1 MTTTAT
7 LEAVWRIEQPKLA
20 ARLTRILRDV
30 GLAEEVVQD
39 AFVLALERWPADG
52 IPYNPAAWLTRVATN
67 RALDRLRRTTLIDGK
82 HRQLAIDLAELERR
96 IPEIEAALDEDI
108 DDDLLRLIFT
118 ACHPLLPAEQR
129 AALALRMLGGL
140 STPEI
145 AHAFLVPEATVAQR
159 IVRAKRAL
167 RDAAIAFETPRDE
180 ERAGRLGAVL
190 EVVYLIFN
198 EGYVASSGPD
208 WLRADL
214 SNEAMR
220 LGRLLVAL
228 MPDEAEALGLLCLM
242 ELNASRFAARSDRE
256 GNPVLL
262 LDQDRGRWDW
272 SLIRRGLD
280 RLGRAMTLAPT
291 PGPYQLQA
299 MIAACQ
305 ARARNAADTDWIAI
319 AAYYQA
325 LALTAPSRIVEVN
338 RAVAVGM
345 AFGPAQGLA
354 IADALRDEPRL
365 KETHLLPTVRAE
377 MLQRLGRLD
386 EARAE
391 FRRAAAL
398 TGNEKERAVLTARA
412 DAAGSRTDNP
422 NRSGAARL

>member
-1 MTTTAT
+1 LTAAAAI
-7 LEAVWRIEQPKLA
+7 EAVWRIEQPKLA
-20 ARLTRILRDV
+20 ARLTRTLRDV

-39 AFVLALERWPADG
+39 AFVLALERWPRDG
-52 IPYNPAAWLTRVATN
+52 IPHNPAAWLTRVATN
-67 RALDRLRRTTLIDGK
+67 RALDRLRRTVLIDGN
-82 HRQLAIDLAELERR
+82 HRQLAVDLAELERAM
-96 IPEIEAALDEDI
+96 PDIEAALDEDI

-118 ACHPLLPAEQR
+118 SCHPVLPAEQR

-145 AHAFLVPEATVAQR
+145 ARAFLVPEATVAQR

-167 RDAAIAFETPRDE
+167 RDAGIAFETPRGQ
-180 ERAGRLGAVL
+180 ERRERLGAVL
-190 EVVYLIFN
+190 EVIYLIFN

-214 SNEAMR
+214 SGEALR
-220 LGRLLVAL
+220 LGRLLATL
-228 MPDEAEALGLLCLM
+228 MPEQPEVIGLLSLM
-242 ELNASRFAARSDRE
+242 ELSASHFGARTDGA
-256 GNPVLL
+256 GNPILL
-262 LDQDRGRWDW
+262 PDQDRSRWDW

-280 RLGRAMTLAPT
+280 GLKRAMTLTPT

-299 MIAACQ
+299 MIAACH
-305 ARARNAADTDWIAI
+305 ARAVSAADTDWIAI

-325 LALTAPSRIVEVN
+325 LALAAPSPIVEVN
-338 RAVAVGM
+338 RAVAAGM

-365 KETHLLPTVRAE
+365 KDTHLLPTVRGDLLAK
-377 MLQRLGRLD
+377 LGRME

-391 FRRAAAL
+391 FRRADDL
-398 TGNEKERAVLTARA
+398 TGNERERALLMARA
-412 DAAGSRTDNP
+412 GGDV
-422 NRSGAARL
+422 

>member
-1 MTTTAT
+1 MTAAAAI
-7 LEAVWRIEQPKLA
+7 EAVWRIEQPKLA
-20 ARLTRILRDV
+20 ARLTRTLRDV

-39 AFVLALERWPADG
+39 AFVLALERWPRDG
-52 IPYNPAAWLTRVATN
+52 IPHNPAAWLTRVATN
-67 RALDRLRRTTLIDGK
+67 RALDRLRRTVLIDGK
-82 HRQLAIDLAELERR
+82 HRQLAVDLAELERAM
-96 IPEIEAALDEDI
+96 PDIEAALDEDI

-118 ACHPLLPAEQR
+118 SCHPVLPAEQR

-145 AHAFLVPEATVAQR
+145 ARAFLVPEATVAQR

-167 RDAAIAFETPRDE
+167 RDAGIAFETPRGQ
-180 ERAGRLGAVL
+180 ERRERLGAVL
-190 EVVYLIFN
+190 EVIYLIFN

-214 SNEAMR
+214 SGEALR
-220 LGRLLVAL
+220 LGRLLATL
-228 MPDEAEALGLLCLM
+228 MPEQPEVIGLLSLL
-242 ELNASRFAARSDRE
+242 ELSASRFGARTDGA
-256 GNPVLL
+256 GNPILL
-262 LDQDRGRWDW
+262 PDQDRSRWDW

-280 RLGRAMTLAPT
+280 GLKRAMTLTPT

-299 MIAACQ
+299 MIAACH
-305 ARARNAADTDWIAI
+305 ARAVSAADTDWIAI

-325 LALTAPSRIVEVN
+325 LALAAPSPIVEVN
-338 RAVAVGM
+338 RAVAAGM

-365 KETHLLPTVRAE
+365 KDTHLLPTVRGDLLAK
-377 MLQRLGRLD
+377 LGRME

-391 FRRAAAL
+391 FRRAADL
-398 TGNEKERAVLTARA
+398 TGNERERALLMARA
-412 DAAGSRTDNP
+412 AGGDI
-422 NRSGAARL
+422 

>member
-1 MTTTAT
+1 MTAAAAI
-7 LEAVWRIEQPKLA
+7 EAVWRIEQPKLA
-20 ARLTRILRDV
+20 ARLTRTLRDV

-39 AFVLALERWPADG
+39 AFVLALERWPRDG
-52 IPYNPAAWLTRVATN
+52 IPHNPAAWLTRVATN
-67 RALDRLRRTTLIDGK
+67 RALDRLRRTVLIDGK
-82 HRQLAIDLAELERR
+82 HRQLYVDLAELERAM
-96 IPEIEAALDEDI
+96 PDIEAALDEDI

-118 ACHPLLPAEQR
+118 SCHPVLPAEQR

-145 AHAFLVPEATVAQR
+145 ARAFLVPEATVAQR

-167 RDAAIAFETPRDE
+167 RDAGIAFETPRGQ
-180 ERAGRLGAVL
+180 ERRERLGAVL
-190 EVVYLIFN
+190 EVIYLIFN

-214 SNEAMR
+214 SGEALR
-220 LGRLLVAL
+220 LGRLLATL
-228 MPDEAEALGLLCLM
+228 MPEQPEVIGLLSLM
-242 ELNASRFAARSDRE
+242 ELSASRFGARTDGA
-256 GNPVLL
+256 GNPILL
-262 LDQDRGRWDW
+262 PDQDRSRWDW

-280 RLGRAMTLAPT
+280 GLKRAMTLTPT

-299 MIAACQ
+299 MIAACH
-305 ARARNAADTDWIAI
+305 ARAMSAADTDWIAI

-325 LALTAPSRIVEVN
+325 LALAAPSPIVEVN
-338 RAVAVGM
+338 RAVAAGM

-365 KETHLLPTVRAE
+365 KDTHLLPTVRGDLLAK
-377 MLQRLGRLD
+377 LGRME

-391 FRRAAAL
+391 FRRAADL
-398 TGNEKERAVLTARA
+398 TGNERERALLMARA
-412 DAAGSRTDNP
+412 AGGDV
-422 NRSGAARL
+422 

>member
-7 LEAVWRIEQPKLA
+7 LEAVWRIEHPKLA
-20 ARLTRILRDV
+20 ARLTRTLRDV

-39 AFVLALERWPADG
+39 AFLLALERWPRDG
-52 IPYNPAAWLTRVATN
+52 VPDNPAAWLTRVATN
-67 RALDRLRRTTLIDGK
+67 RALDRLRRTVRIDGK
-82 HRQLAIDLAELERR
+82 HQQLAFDLAELERR
-96 IPEIEAALDEDI
+96 MPDIEAALDEDI
-108 DDDLLRLIFT
+108 DDDLLRLMFT
-118 ACHPLLPAEQR
+118 ACHPVLPAEQR

-145 AHAFLVPEATVAQR
+145 ARAFLVPEATVAQR

-167 RDAAIAFETPRDE
+167 RDADIPFETPPGE
-180 ERAGRLGAVL
+180 ERANRLGAVL
-190 EVVYLIFN
+190 EVIYLIFN

-220 LGRLLVAL
+220 LGRLLASL
-228 MPDEAEALGLLCLM
+228 MPDEPEALGLLSLM
-242 ELNASRFAARSDRE
+242 ELNASRFAARIDKT
-256 GNPVLL
+256 GNPILL

-272 SLIRRGLD
+272 SLIRRGLEG
-280 RLGRAMTLAPT
+280 LNRAMTLAPT

-299 MIAACQ
+299 MIAACH
-305 ARARNAADTDWIAI
+305 ARAASAAETDWIAI

-325 LALTAPSRIVEVN
+325 LALAAPSPIVEVN

-345 AFGPAQGLA
+345 AFGAAQGLA

-365 KETHLLPTVRAE
+365 KETHLLPTVRGE
-377 MLQRLGRLD
+377 MLERLGRLE

-391 FRRAAAL
+391 FRRAAEL
-398 TGNEKERAVLTARA
+398 TGNERERALLLARA
-412 DAAGSRTDNP
+412 GEASSRK
-422 NRSGAARL
+422 R